1 MYHLQDSGESQS
13 SSDSWDDCDDN
24 RRRRSEAPSP
34 ESPCFKRAVRQP
46 DHLGSKVIFRE
57 IKWRNLA
64 KKSEKITMYQKLAGD
79 NPYSRATPVPDAMV
93 DALGVQKAR
102 RYSES
107 SLALFRPTVRDDSVE
122 KENSMASG
130 SVSDWTDDEC
140 EDLGS
145 NVSTRR
151 DPVATDTTR
160 NLVCGPQFRLKKT
173 NGVLDLLGGLV

>member
-1 MYHLQDSGESQS
+1 
-13 SSDSWDDCDDN
+13 
-24 RRRRSEAPSP
+24 
-34 ESPCFKRAVRQP
+34 
-46 DHLGSKVIFRE
+46 
-57 IKWRNLA
+57 
-64 KKSEKITMYQKLAGD
+64 MYQKLAGD

-122 KENSMASG
+122 KENAMASG

-160 NLVCGPQFRLKKT
+160 SLVLWTPQFRFEK
-173 NGVLDLLGGLV
+173 GQRCS